1 MNTNKDLII
10 NKSKLILEP
19 LNIND
24 VLEIDNRKNNTYYS
38 KILNLSESS
47 NKLQH
52 ISYTNHIKTFI
63 KTKTK
68 SKMKMNFF

>member
-1 MNTNKDLII
+1 MNTNKELII
-10 NKSKLILEP
+10 HKSKLILKP

-24 VLEIDNRKNNTYYS
+24 ILEIDNRKNNTYYS

-52 ISYTNHIKTFI
+52 ISYTNHSKPFI
-63 KTKTK
+63 KT
-68 SKMKMNFF
+68 KMKMNFF

>member
-1 MNTNKDLII
+1 MNTNKELII
-10 NKSKLILEP
+10 HKSKLILKP

-52 ISYTNHIKTFI
+52 ISYINHSKPFL
-63 KTKTK
+63 KTK
-68 SKMKMNFF
+68 MRMNFF

>member
-1 MNTNKDLII
+1 MNTNKELII
-10 NKSKLILEP
+10 HKSKLILKP

-24 VLEIDNRKNNTYYS
+24 ILEIDNRKNNTYYS
-38 KILNLSESS
+38 KILNLYESS

-52 ISYTNHIKTFI
+52 ISYTNHIKPLI
-63 KTKTK
+63 K